1 MALLRPSRGL
11 VPVLWVLWVRGRRP
25 GAPLPGGRAL
35 RSGPSE
41 PPGPPE
47 PRKKEPPAGA
57 GPRKELLLRLR
68 RRTGFSFVNC
78 KKALEACGGDH
89 RRAELW
95 LQQRAREEGWVQAT
109 KLRGR
114 IAKEGLVGLLEEGNA
129 AVLVEVNCE
138 TDFVSRNAKFQ
149 QLVHQVALGT
159 LRHCQSLQQPL
170 STYSKGCL
178 HGPELCDLSSGP
190 GRDGSLGD
198 QLALTIGSLGEN
210 VLLRRAAWLMV
221 PPGFLIGSYVHG
233 TVEGPSAP
241 TAPAAAAALGKYG
254 ALVVCRAPD
263 PTPDRTPDLAW
274 LGRRLGQHVVGMAP
288 LSVGSPD
295 DPPGGEAETRML
307 AQPYL
312 LDPGLT
318 LGQFVQPHGVTV
330 LDFVRFECGDEGG
343 GEGESLGAVAS
354 AG

>member
-1 MALLRPSRGL
+1 MAAPLLLRLSRG
-11 VPVLWVLWVRGRRP
+11 
-25 GAPLPGGRAL
+25 GGRAPRCGPSSWARGL
-35 RSGPSE
+35 PLPAGRALSGPS
-41 PPGPPE
+41 
-47 PRKKEPPAGA
+47 A
-57 GPRKELLLRLR
+57 PRKELLLRLR

-78 KKALEACGGDH
+78 KKALEACGGDD
-89 RRAELW
+89 RQAEAW
-95 LQQRAREEGWVQAT
+95 LQQRAREEGWVRAT
-109 KLRGR
+109 ELRGR
-114 IAKEGLVGLLEEGNA
+114 IAREGLVGLLEEANA

-159 LRHCQSLQQPL
+159 LRHCQSLQQPR

-178 HGPELCDLSSGP
+178 HGPELCDLRPGP

-198 QLALTIGSLGEN
+198 QLALTVGSLGEN
-210 VLLRRAAWLMV
+210 VLLRRAAWLTA

-233 TVEGPSAP
+233 TVDRPSDPSAP
-241 TAPAAAAALGKYG
+241 VAAALGKYG

-288 LSVGSPD
+288 LSVGSLD

-318 LGQFVQPHGVTV
+318 LGQFVQPHGVSV

-343 GEGESLGAVAS
+343 DEGEGAVAG